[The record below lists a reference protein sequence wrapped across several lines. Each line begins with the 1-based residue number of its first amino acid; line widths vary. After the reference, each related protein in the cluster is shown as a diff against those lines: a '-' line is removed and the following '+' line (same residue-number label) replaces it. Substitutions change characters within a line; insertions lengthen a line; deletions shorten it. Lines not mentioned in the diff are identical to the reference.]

1 MPEVIPPN
9 LVDLLYHLLVP
20 LPRNIWHAV
29 SITDAFQPTLQ
40 MATGLNEF
48 QYKTILV
55 ASGIFQRRAANIVIS
70 KRHLDNLRQQ
80 LQENVQLYYELT
92 SLERGGNKLYFLSLG
107 LARHPNPRLQ
117 IQENN
122 RRILRPRGINLTPQQ
137 RNQIHLLFNE
147 RLPPPPPEPEPPLI
161 HENDNELEEEIEIV
175 QQHEQNA
182 DEINDQQQQLHPY
195 QRFLYYQ
202 NQLTHFE
209 EAFQQWANEQY
220 ERERRNFEKQQ
231 EQ

>member
-48 QYKTILV
+48 QYETILL

-70 KRHLDNLRQQ
+70 KQHLDNLRQQ

-122 RRILRPRGINLTPQQ
+122 RRILCPHGVNLTPQQ
-137 RNQIHLLFNE
+137 RNQIQLLCNE
-147 RLPPPPPEPEPPLI
+147 RLPLPPPEPEPPLI
-161 HENDNELEEEIEIV
+161 DENDNELEEEIEIE
-175 QQHEQNA
+175 QQ
-182 DEINDQQQQLHPY
+182 
-195 QRFLYYQ
+195 
-202 NQLTHFE
+202 
-209 EAFQQWANEQY
+209 
-220 ERERRNFEKQQ
+220 
-231 EQ
+231 